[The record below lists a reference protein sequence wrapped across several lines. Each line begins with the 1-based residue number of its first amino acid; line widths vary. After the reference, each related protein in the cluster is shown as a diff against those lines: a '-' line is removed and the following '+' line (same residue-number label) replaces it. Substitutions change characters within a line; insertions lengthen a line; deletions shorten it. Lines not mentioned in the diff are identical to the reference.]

1 MRRPGQTLLVV
12 GTDYPGLQRAAI
24 DRLLAVYRISGR
36 SACFASEAGGPEPL
50 VALYTGEAL
59 EAFGREVRAGQDS
72 LRRFIAAAAAESH
85 AVVLP
90 FDASLGIVSVD
101 VP

>member
-1 MRRPGQTLLVV
+1 
-12 GTDYPGLQRAAI
+12 
-24 DRLLAVYRISGR
+24 
-36 SACFASEAGGPEPL
+36 

-72 LRRFIAAAAAESH
+72 LRRFIASAAAESH

-90 FDASLGIVSVD
+90 FDASLGIVSID